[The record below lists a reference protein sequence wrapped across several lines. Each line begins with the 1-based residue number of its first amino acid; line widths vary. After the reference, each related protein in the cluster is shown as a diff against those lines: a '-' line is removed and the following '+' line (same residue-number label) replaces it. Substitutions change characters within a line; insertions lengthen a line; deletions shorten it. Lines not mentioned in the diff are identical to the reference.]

1 MYFPTSTWLMRKKM
15 FRVLPPASPPP
26 YFRHF
31 SSLYSVMSTEVHLN
45 TTCGDGLVYMP
56 SARGRAELRAGAA
69 VVAIGVGSPVA
80 RLGADG
86 RRRREARAAVGARGR
101 AVGAELATQVLGARA
116 AAVAIAVRGVR
127 GNSDAVLGAGR
138 HRGGDRHARAAVRA
152 VGAVDAVC
160 VLGGAGAAIVA
171 EGVGV
176 VETSVGAPPEGNAKE
191 VSRRRRRRRRRR
203 RETTVSWRTAA
214 CQPPGVIE
222 ELRWPHGGHGD
233 CASARAGYG
242 VRRWPAAGRGA
253 RRRGD
258 LLRRSASSAP
268 TSCCQGYCQG

>member
-1 MYFPTSTWLMRKKM
+1 
-15 FRVLPPASPPP
+15 
-26 YFRHF
+26 
-31 SSLYSVMSTEVHLN
+31 
-45 TTCGDGLVYMP
+45 MP

-160 VLGGAGAAIVA
+160 VLGAGAAIVA
-171 EGVGV
+171 EGVGG

-258 LLRRSASSAP
+258 SLRRSASSAP
-268 TSCCQGYCQG
+268 TSCCQGYCQGWTAFLRFLRKQGSEGLHQQNEAVGNTGAALALFFRAGGSR